1 MSDSDIMTIGLLFVV
16 APATLAYL
24 SARMMDSEGRAPDV
38 LAGAAAVISW
48 MPLILGV
55 VLNIGD
61 GNPTVDILFGM
72 AITAISFGIIAQ
84 RRASRP

>member
-1 MSDSDIMTIGLLFVV
+1 MTIGLLFVV
-16 APATLAYL
+16 APAALAYL
-24 SARMMDSEGRAPDV
+24 SARMMHSTGRAPDV

-61 GNPTVDILFGM
+61 GNPTVDILFGV
-72 AITAISFGIIAQ
+72 AITAISVGIIA
-84 RRASRP
+84 RRRTSRP